1 VARKK
6 QIIKS
11 QDTRLKDYELV
22 FIPNP
27 DVTEEALETKLN
39 GISEFITG
47 REGVISSIDKWGK
60 KKLAYPIKHFLE
72 GNYVLARFQIS
83 PAKCKEL
90 DANLKISEEVLRHLL
105 IRVGS

>member
-22 FIPNP
+22 FILNP

>member
-11 QDTRLKDYELV
+11 QDTGLKDYELV
-22 FIPNP
+22 FILNP